1 MHYIECFL
9 QPQGI
14 VYSWRLQSRRSR
26 KLLTLKGI
34 PFCGSEQS
42 WQDFLTSPVE
52 ERTAP
57 LDFSHRASQ
66 KTYII

>member
-1 MHYIECFL
+1 MHYIL
-9 QPQGI
+9 NVSYNPQGI
-14 VYSWRLQSRRSR
+14 VRLQSRRSR

-42 WQDFLTSPVE
+42 WQDFLISPVE
-52 ERTAP
+52 EWTAP
-57 LDFSHRASQ
+57 LDFSHRAGQ